1 MRRFPDDFWR
11 RATLFRGVDAATRV
25 RIESE
30 YRWAAK
36 THRDGEFVALMGD
49 PVERLSLVTTGRVR
63 AEVIEPQ
70 GALIIET
77 LETGALLAGPILFTA
92 DPRFPVQL
100 RAVDD
105 CSIVSLPRAE
115 ALRLLGAYPV
125 VLENFLREG
134 GEKILFLA
142 EKIRLIHFASMRE
155 KVAGHFLKLS
165 RQQGGLDIVLTY
177 TLDTLADLF
186 GVTRPALS
194 RCLGRMVAEGALER
208 LPGKSR
214 YRLSPERLKQ
224 ILGSVSGR

>member
-1 MRRFPDDFWR
+1 M
-11 RATLFRGVDAATRV
+11 LFRGVDATTRA

-30 YRWAAK
+30 YPWAPK
-36 THRDGEFVALMGD
+36 THRGGEFVALMGD

-92 DPRFPVQL
+92 NARFPVQL
-100 RAVDD
+100 RAVED
-105 CSIVSLPRAE
+105 CSIVSLPRSE
-115 ALRLLGAYPV
+115 ALRLLGAHAV

-155 KVAGHFLKLS
+155 KVAGHVLKLS
-165 RQQGGLDIVLTY
+165 RQQGGLDIRLTY

-194 RCLGRMVAEGALER
+194 RCLGGMVDEGALER
-208 LPGKSR
+208 LPGRSR
-214 YRLSPERLKQ
+214 YRVNPTCLEQ
-224 ILGSVSGR
+224 ILGSVSRR